1 MAEEKQ
7 AKINVNDTEYNM
19 ADLSDKAKIQVQ
31 NLRFSD
37 AEIKRLNAQLALVQ
51 TARNAY
57 IKALE
62 SELLGTLQ

>member
-7 AKINVNDTEYNM
+7 AKINVNDTEYNL

-37 AEIKRLNAQLALVQ
+37 AEIQRLNAQLALVQ

-62 SELLGTLQ
+62 NELPGTLQ